1 MLQVDIEV
9 PVMGRTYE
17 FLIDENLTVETVTVR
32 VASAICIKEQ
42 CMSSGNEKNCGIKKE
57 EYVCCRKKLY
67 QRWVWQPEAGCCLSE
82 LMHFIR
88 EICGSSENAY
98 FLN

>member
-42 CMSSGNEKNCGIKKE
+42 CMSSGNEKNFMLWDKE
-57 EYVCCRKKLY
+57 RRIRLL
-67 QRWVWQPEAGCCLSE
+67 PEKTVSEMGVAAGSRL
-82 LMHFIR
+82 LLI
-88 EICGSSENAY
+88 
-98 FLN
+98 

>member
-17 FLIDENLTVETVTVR
+17 FQIDENLTVGTITMR

-42 CMSSGNEKNCGIKKE
+42 CMHSGNEKNFMLWDKE
-57 EYVCCRKKLY
+57 RKICLL
-67 QRWVWQPEAGCCLSE
+67 PEKTVSE
-82 LMHFIR
+82 MGVAA
-88 EICGSSENAY
+88 GSS
-98 FLN
+98 LLLI